1 MRRVLTIRLGSLQ
14 LDELERAFC
23 VAVSRVTDDPEVAA
37 LIAGI
42 SVEEWQD
49 LCDRSD
55 TVQVRDPAKL
65 GG

>member
-23 VAVSRVTDDPEVAA
+23 VAVRLVTDDPEVAA

-42 SVEEWQD
+42 SVKEWQE

-55 TVQVRDPAKL
+55 TVQVSEPAKS

>member
-23 VAVSRVTDDPEVAA
+23 VAVRRVTDDPEVAA

-42 SVEEWQD
+42 SVEEWQG

-55 TVQVRDPAKL
+55 TVQVREPAKS